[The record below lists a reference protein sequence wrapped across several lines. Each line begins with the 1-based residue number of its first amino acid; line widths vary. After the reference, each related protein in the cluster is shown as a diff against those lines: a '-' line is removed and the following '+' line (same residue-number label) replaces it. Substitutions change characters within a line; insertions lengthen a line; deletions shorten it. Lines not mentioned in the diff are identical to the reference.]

1 LLVAVAAVMAEV
13 LAEPL
18 ALLTSPHARFLA
30 VAFPSPGT
38 VPMATFILAPA
49 STALELPG
57 ITVTGALVIAER
69 RKSAVPESLRSVP
82 TAAVARRAVVVHSVV
97 SSAVESILT

>member
-1 LLVAVAAVMAEV
+1 LLIAVAAVMAEV

-30 VAFPSPGT
+30 VAFPAPGT
-38 VPMATFILAPA
+38 VPVVTFIFAPA
-49 STALELPG
+49 STALGLPG

-82 TAAVARRAVVVHSVV
+82 TAAMARRAVVVHSAI
-97 SSAVESILT
+97 SSAVELVLT